1 MLCYFIFCIY
11 MHYIHKAFSKTVTQ
25 RLNFA
30 NILPADGQNWIHDVV
45 SHGHLNRA
53 DIHVDIDFH
62 MSTQPSTSPK
72 CLSCQAPEWCPI
84 FESLKCSSR
93 HNSPHGFVLKVSH
106 PIFFAINTAWTNTIQ
121 HVIAVSDAEQHPD
134 CVSTI
139 WRWTK
144 SQGHPKSHCM

>member
-1 MLCYFIFCIY
+1 VLYYFIFCVYTYIIY
-11 MHYIHKAFSKTVTQ
+11 TKRSRKPW
-25 RLNFA
+25 RNDS
-30 NILPADGQNWIHDVV
+30 ILQIFCLPMVKIGSMMWCR
-45 SHGHLNRA
+45 GHLNRA

-62 MSTQPSTSPK
+62 MSSQPSTSPK

-106 PIFFAINTAWTNTIQ
+106 PIFFARNTAWTNTIQ

>member
-1 MLCYFIFCIY
+1 MIFYYIILNCVMLFYILCIY

-106 PIFFAINTAWTNTIQ
+106 PIFFCKKHGMNKHNPTC
-121 HVIAVSDAEQHPD
+121 D
-134 CVSTI
+134 CSI
-139 WRWTK
+139 RR
-144 SQGHPKSHCM
+144 